1 MLRNDHID
9 TLGAVLR
16 NSGSSLKDQRDGCVC
31 VCVRVWKMEKGKRM
45 QGRGS
50 GNREGGGKL
59 GEEGGS
65 GGWKDG
71 GERC

>member
-1 MLRNDHID
+1 M
-9 TLGAVLR
+9 
-16 NSGSSLKDQRDGCVC
+16 CVC
-31 VCVRVWKMEKGKRM
+31 VSACVWKMEKGKRGYKGGALGI
-45 QGRGS
+45 GRG
-50 GNREGGGKL
+50 GEL